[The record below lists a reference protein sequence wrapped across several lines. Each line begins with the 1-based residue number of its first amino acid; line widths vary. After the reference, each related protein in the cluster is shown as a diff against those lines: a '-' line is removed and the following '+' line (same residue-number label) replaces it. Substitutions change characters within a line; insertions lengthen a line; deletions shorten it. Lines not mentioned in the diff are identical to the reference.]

1 MKCVM
6 CDNPK
11 LLKKKQVTKKYT
23 ECGLDNVVLKGV
35 DYHKCEVCGEE
46 YFGFNDM
53 DQLHAEIA
61 RILIAKTQAL
71 TGQEIRFLRTYLG
84 YAGAVFAKLI
94 GYRHETLSRIEN
106 HKQLSTRTLDILV
119 RSLVANK
126 LPDRNYKLHDIWLKE
141 SGVLFKRIELQAQKG
156 GWHAKLAA

>member
-6 CDNPK
+6 CNNPK
-11 LLKKKQVTKKYT
+11 PLKKKFITKKYT
-23 ECGLDNVVLKGV
+23 ECGLDNVILKGIEC
-35 DYHKCEVCGEE
+35 HKCEVCGEE
-46 YFGFNDM
+46 YFGFHNM

-61 RILIAKTQAL
+61 RALITKKGPL
-71 TGQEIRFLRTYLG
+71 VGKEIRFLRTYLG

-106 HKQLSTRTLDILV
+106 HKQSSTKTLDILV

-126 LPDRNYKLHDIWLKE
+126 FPDRNYKLHDMWLKE
-141 SGVLFKRIELQAQKG
+141 EGTPFKRIELKSQKD
-156 GWHAKLAA
+156 GWHIKLAA